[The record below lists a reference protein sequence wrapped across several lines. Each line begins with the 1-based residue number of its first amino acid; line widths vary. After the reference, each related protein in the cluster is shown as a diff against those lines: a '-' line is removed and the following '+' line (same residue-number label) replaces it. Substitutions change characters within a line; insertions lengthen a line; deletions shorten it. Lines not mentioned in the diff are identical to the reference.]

1 MIYYS
6 RQFNK
11 KKMEDGTRSQR
22 EFFIILT
29 SKFLNPTFKRCECSQ
44 CNTHLGAIFFDGPPP
59 SFLRYV
65 VNSDMLKFYDMPD
78 FPYPIPPRL

>member
-29 SKFLNPTFKRCECSQ
+29 SKFLNLQNIVGK
-44 CNTHLGAIFFDGPPP
+44 DG
-59 SFLRYV
+59 
-65 VNSDMLKFYDMPD
+65 
-78 FPYPIPPRL
+78 